1 MCRFQR
7 GLSVILVHC
16 SFIFQDDLII
26 VAFVLVGIDV
36 TIWEQRQETTRK
48 SRPSPCMK
56 GEMVLTGL
64 QA

>member
-7 GLSVILVHC
+7 GLSVILVHR

-36 TIWEQRQETTRK
+36 TIWEQRQKTRK
-48 SRPSPCMK
+48 SRPSPCTK
-56 GEMVLTGL
+56 AEMVLTEL